1 MSHILQEDAQT
12 ILKEKLSWEKF
23 NGKRILVTGASGML
37 GSYISRTI
45 LQWKENSGNDLE
57 LYALVRHPERYRCKC
72 GGALKRVY

>member
-37 GSYISRTI
+37 GSCISRTI
-45 LQWKENSGNDLE
+45 LQ
-57 LYALVRHPERYRCKC
+57 
-72 GGALKRVY
+72 